1 LLPKFHSELNPIER
15 WWAQLKAFCRRN
27 CHFNIGKLEETM
39 LAAVNDSIGN
49 PDYFK
54 RIFQTSLRYMLLY
67 TTGLDDQ
74 EATKMAKWI
83 PPEQKA
89 EGVFSSSCK
98 FFIFPQSHQEH
109 AEQQQRSAALGLKPS
124 KKRVGICC

>member
-1 LLPKFHSELNPIER
+1 MLSMKRAATPAER
-15 WWAQLKAFCRRN
+15 QRKSRQKKAS
-27 CHFNIGKLEETM
+27 HKLEETM

-67 TTGLDDQ
+67 ATGRDDQ

-83 PPEQKA
+83 SQERQKA
-89 EGVFSSSCK
+89 DRVFSSSCK
-98 FFIFPQSHQEH
+98 FCIFPQSQQEH